1 MAFGTR
7 GATAAAAAIGVI
19 VVSALAAS
27 AASAA
32 PSAPTAP
39 LAPAAAA
46 AGAPIRPG
54 VNTDTVGGG
63 TCTSNFIFTDK
74 NDDLF
79 IGQAAHCA
87 GTGEATET
95 NGCSAGTGVLG
106 TEVTIDAADG
116 TKRKGTLAYSSWVAM
131 QKAEET
137 DPDLCAYNDFALV
150 KIADADKDDVSSS
163 VPFFGGP
170 TGLRST
176 GLTVGELVYSYGNS
190 PLRLG
195 IELLSPKVGVAA
207 LDEGKGRAHTVYT
220 LTPGVPGDSGSAFM
234 DSKGQA
240 FGVLSTLNL
249 APLPASNGVADL
261 ASALAYANAHG
272 ADGVQLMKG
281 VQPFTSTPA
290 GVSPMALAAPAGPAL
305 GDA

>member
-19 VVSALAAS
+19 ALSALAAP

-32 PSAPTAP
+32 APAPTAP
-39 LAPAAAA
+39 AAPAAN
-46 AGAPIRPG
+46 APIRPG
-54 VNTDTVGGG
+54 VNTDTDGGG
-63 TCTSNFIFTDK
+63 TCTSNFIFT
-74 NDDLF
+74 NGDDLF

-87 GTGEATET
+87 GTGEVTET
-95 NGCSAGTGVLG
+95 NGCSAATKGLG
-106 TEVTIDAADG
+106 TAVAIDAADG
-116 TKRKGTLAYSSWVAM
+116 TKRHGTLAYSSWVAM
-131 QKAEET
+131 REAGET
-137 DPDLCAYNDFALV
+137 DPDTCAYNDFALV
-150 KIADADKDDVSSS
+150 KIAPEDEGDVSSS

-170 TGLRST
+170 TGVRSNSA
-176 GLTVGELVYSYGNS
+176 LPLGELVYSYGNS

-195 IELLSPKVGVAA
+195 IELLSPKVGVSAG
-207 LDEGKGRAHTVYT
+207 DQGGGRGHTVYT
-220 LTPGVPGDSGSAFM
+220 LTPGIPGDSGSGFM

-261 ASALAYANAHG
+261 ASALTYAKAHG
-272 ADGVQLMKG
+272 AGDVQLVKG
-281 VQPFTSTPA
+281 VQPFTSTPP

>member
-19 VVSALAAS
+19 AISALAAP

-32 PSAPTAP
+32 APAPTAP
-39 LAPAAAA
+39 AAPAAN
-46 AGAPIRPG
+46 APIRPG
-54 VNTDTVGGG
+54 VNTDTDGGG
-63 TCTSNFIFTDK
+63 TCTSNFIFT
-74 NDDLF
+74 NGDDLF

-87 GTGEATET
+87 GTGEVTET
-95 NGCSAGTGVLG
+95 NGCSAATKGLG
-106 TEVTIDAADG
+106 TAVAIDAADG
-116 TKRKGTLAYSSWVAM
+116 TKRHGTLAYSSWVAM
-131 QKAEET
+131 REAGET
-137 DPDLCAYNDFALV
+137 DPDTCAYNDFALV
-150 KIADADKDDVSSS
+150 KIAPEDEGDVSSS

-170 TGLRST
+170 TGVRSNSA
-176 GLTVGELVYSYGNS
+176 LPLGELVYSYGNS

-195 IELLSPKVGVAA
+195 IELLSPKVGVSAG
-207 LDEGKGRAHTVYT
+207 DQGGGRGHTVYT
-220 LTPGVPGDSGSAFM
+220 LTPGIPGDSGSGFM

-261 ASALAYANAHG
+261 ASALTYAKAHG
-272 ADGVQLMKG
+272 AGDVQLVKG
-281 VQPFTSTPA
+281 VQPFTSTPP

>member
-7 GATAAAAAIGVI
+7 GAAAAAAAIGVI
-19 VVSALAAS
+19 ALSAFAAP

-32 PSAPTAP
+32 PPAPEAAP
-39 LAPAAAA
+39 APAAPAA
-46 AGAPIRPG
+46 SAPIRPG
-54 VNTDTVGGG
+54 VNTDTAGGG
-63 TCTSNFIFTDK
+63 TCTSNFIFT
-74 NDDLF
+74 NGDDLF

-95 NGCSAGTGVLG
+95 NGCSAGTKGLG
-106 TEVTIDAADG
+106 TEVIIDAADG
-116 TKRKGTLAYSSWVAM
+116 TKRRGTLAYSSWVAM
-131 QKAEET
+131 REAGET
-137 DPDLCAYNDFALV
+137 DPDTCAYNDFALV
-150 KIADADKDDVSSS
+150 KIAAEDEGDVSSS

-170 TGLRST
+170 AGVRST
-176 GLTVGELVYSYGNS
+176 GLPLGEMVYSYGNS

-195 IELLSPKVGVAA
+195 IELLSPKVGVSAG
-207 LDEGKGRAHTVYT
+207 DEGGGRAHTVYT

-261 ASALAYANAHG
+261 ASALTYARAHG
-272 ADGVQLMKG
+272 AGDVQLVKG
-281 VQPFTSTPA
+281 VQPFTSTPP

>member
-19 VVSALAAS
+19 ALSALAAP

-32 PSAPTAP
+32 APAPTAP
-39 LAPAAAA
+39 AAPAAN
-46 AGAPIRPG
+46 APIRPG
-54 VNTDTVGGG
+54 VNTDTDGGG
-63 TCTSNFIFTDK
+63 TCTSNFIFT
-74 NDDLF
+74 NGDDLF

-87 GTGEATET
+87 GTGEVTET
-95 NGCSAGTGVLG
+95 NGCSAATKGLG
-106 TEVTIDAADG
+106 TAVAIDAADG
-116 TKRKGTLAYSSWVAM
+116 TKRHGTLAYSSWVAM
-131 QKAEET
+131 REAGET
-137 DPDLCAYNDFALV
+137 DPDTCAYNDFALV
-150 KIADADKDDVSSS
+150 KIAPEDEGDVSSS

-170 TGLRST
+170 TGVRSNSA
-176 GLTVGELVYSYGNS
+176 LPLGEMVYSYGNS

-195 IELLSPKVGVAA
+195 IELLSPKVGVSAG
-207 LDEGKGRAHTVYT
+207 DQGGGRGHTVYT
-220 LTPGVPGDSGSAFM
+220 LTPGIPGDSGSGFM

-261 ASALAYANAHG
+261 ASALTYAKAHG
-272 ADGVQLMKG
+272 AGDVQLVKG
-281 VQPFTSTPA
+281 VQPFTSTPP